1 MTALKVIVIILIL
14 LWDLD
19 TMTTDMKEC
28 ENGVDKIINLIKI
41 VVGVL
46 LPFVIMK
53 L

>member
-14 LWDLD
+14 IWDID
-19 TMTTDMKEC
+19 NITANTQEC

-41 VVGVL
+41 VAGVL